1 MGAVMLGMMV
11 QSTPVSFGAVGT
23 PIVVGVTG
31 GLDKAGI
38 SAQLLSKGSDWEVFY
53 RLITSEVAITHALI
67 GFLTVSYTHLT
78 LPTSDLV

>member
-1 MGAVMLGMMV
+1 MALGFPAMGAVMLGMMV

-38 SAQLLSKGSDWEVFY
+38 SANC
-53 RLITSEVAITHALI
+53 
-67 GFLTVSYTHLT
+67 
-78 LPTSDLV
+78 